1 MAAVPSGLSATR
13 SGHARHRAQRSPAL
27 RPSAPSRPAHLRR
40 QRGAYLSVAVLLALI
55 TLIAGWRLVG
65 TPSNT
70 DPDGQGALTTGS
82 PSSRTTV
89 SIGDEG
95 EVHVVMNLVFEAP
108 RREVSLRVSRPTD
121 AGFEFHPSVKVLGFD
136 ADGRPQILDETLH
149 VGDAVSV
156 PLDPA
161 VGQVR
166 LEYAATGTYL
176 ASELSTPGRGL
187 VLLTPLTVL
196 ESDIPSH
203 MAVTDARVLN
213 LGCADSAQMRACGSR
228 SGDSWTADLFDSEEV
243 VVAQLD
249 LVRADS

>member
-1 MAAVPSGLSATR
+1 V
-13 SGHARHRAQRSPAL
+13 L
-27 RPSAPSRPAHLRR
+27 RPSAPTRHAHLRR
-40 QRGAYLSVAVLLALI
+40 QWGAGLSVAVLLALI
-55 TLIAGWRLVG
+55 ALVAGWRLVEM
-65 TPSNT
+65 PSNT
-70 DPDGQGALTTGS
+70 DPEGQGALTGS

-108 RREVSLRVSRPTD
+108 RREVTLRVSQR
-121 AGFEFHPSVKVLGFD
+121 AGASFEFHPSVEVLRLD
-136 ADGRPQILDETLH
+136 ADGRPQMLDETLD
-149 VGDAVSV
+149 VRETVSV

-161 VGQVR
+161 VDTVR

-176 ASELSTPGRGL
+176 ASEPSTPGRGL

-196 ESDIPSH
+196 ASDIPSLLV
-203 MAVTDARVLN
+203 VTDERVLN

-228 SGDSWTADLFDSEEV
+228 SGDSWTADRFASEEV

-249 LVRADS
+249 LVRQDS

>member
-1 MAAVPSGLSATR
+1 MAAVPNGLSATR
-13 SGHARHRAQRSPAL
+13 SGHARHRAQRSPVL
-27 RPSAPSRPAHLRR
+27 RPSAPSRHAHLRR

-65 TPSNT
+65 MPSNT
-70 DPDGQGALTTGS
+70 DPQGRGALTGS

-89 SIGDEG
+89 SIGEEG

-108 RREVSLRVSRPTD
+108 RREVTLLVSRPTG
-121 AGFEFHPSVKVLGFD
+121 AGLEFHPSVEVLSLD
-136 ADGRPQILDETLH
+136 ADGRPQILDGTLH

-161 VGQVR
+161 VDQVR

-196 ESDIPSH
+196 ESDIPSLLE
-203 MAVTDARVLN
+203 VTDARVLN
-213 LGCADSAQMRACGSR
+213 LGCADSGQMRACGSR
-228 SGDSWTADLFDSEEV
+228 SGDGWIADRLASEEV

-249 LVRADS
+249 LVRTDS

>member
-1 MAAVPSGLSATR
+1 V
-13 SGHARHRAQRSPAL
+13 L
-27 RPSAPSRPAHLRR
+27 RPSAPSRPAYLRR
-40 QRGAYLSVAVLLALI
+40 KWGAGLSVAVLLALI
-55 TLIAGWRLVG
+55 ALVAGWRLVG
-65 TPSNT
+65 MPSNT
-70 DPDGQGALTTGS
+70 NTDGQGALTTGS

-108 RREVSLRVSRPTD
+108 RREVTLRVSRPTG
-121 AGFEFHPSVKVLGFD
+121 AGFDFHPSVEVLGLD
-136 ADGRPQILDETLH
+136 ADGRPMLDETLD
-149 VGDAVSV
+149 VGEEFSV

-161 VGQVR
+161 ADQVR

-187 VLLTPLTVL
+187 VLLTPLTIL
-196 ESDIPSH
+196 ESDIPSLLE
-203 MAVTDARVLN
+203 VTDARVLN

-228 SGDSWTADLFDSEEV
+228 SGDSWTADRVASEV

>member
-1 MAAVPSGLSATR
+1 VLT
-13 SGHARHRAQRSPAL
+13 
-27 RPSAPSRPAHLRR
+27 PSAASRPAHLRR
-40 QRGAYLSVAVLLALI
+40 QWGAGLSVAVLLALI
-55 TLIAGWRLVG
+55 ALVVGWRFVG

-108 RREVSLRVSRPTD
+108 RREVTLRVSRPTD
-121 AGFEFHPSVKVLGFD
+121 AGFEFHPSVEVLGLD
-136 ADGRPQILDETLH
+136 ANGRPQILDETL
-149 VGDAVSV
+149 GAGETVSV

-161 VGQVR
+161 VDQVR
-166 LEYAATGTYL
+166 LEYAATGTFL
-176 ASELSTPGRGL
+176 ASEQSTPGRGL

-196 ESDIPSH
+196 DFDIPFH

-213 LGCADSAQMRACGSR
+213 LGCGYSAQIRACGSR
-228 SGDSWTADLFDSEEV
+228 SGDSWTADRFDSEEV

-249 LVRADS
+249 LVPTDS